1 MEESKLE
8 EINKALD
15 SCLNG
20 NDCDLGRDK
29 DCPYREKMFCCGCLK
44 EDIQELLEKQKP
56 IFPYQFEDIWKCGKC
71 GNGVVQYEELATSGL
86 ETVRFDYCPMCGQAV
101 KWE

>member
-8 EINKALD
+8 KINKALD

-20 NDCDLGRDK
+20 NDCNLGRDK

-56 IFPYQFEDIWKCGKC
+56 KSVNDYESGGVYRFVGLKRGTCPSCSHEVVG
-71 GNGVVQYEELATSGL
+71 GNSTK
-86 ETVRFDYCPMCGQAV
+86 FCWNCGQAV